1 MNKKKKKNL
10 NTISSNGTA
19 GDTKQFP
26 AVSVCVVS
34 RIHFQSQICVW
45 AETFL
50 NNIILNAGK

>member
-1 MNKKKKKNL
+1 MNKKKKKKL

-45 AETFL
+45 AET
-50 NNIILNAGK
+50 I